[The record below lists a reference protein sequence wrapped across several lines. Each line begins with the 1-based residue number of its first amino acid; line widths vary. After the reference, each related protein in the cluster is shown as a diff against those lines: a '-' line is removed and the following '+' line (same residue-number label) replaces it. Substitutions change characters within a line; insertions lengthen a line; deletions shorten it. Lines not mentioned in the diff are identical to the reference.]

1 MEKCSLL
8 SRCPLYINLHI
19 STVQTVYSYTTT
31 APQYLNP
38 GTRQLNAFL
47 PGPHAKPKY
56 NWAGGC
62 AALRH
67 CLDAL

>member
-1 MEKCSLL
+1 MAKLSLL

-31 APQYLNP
+31 APQYLNS

-47 PGPHAKPKY
+47 HGPDAKRKY
-56 NWAGGC
+56 N
-62 AALRH
+62 
-67 CLDAL
+67 